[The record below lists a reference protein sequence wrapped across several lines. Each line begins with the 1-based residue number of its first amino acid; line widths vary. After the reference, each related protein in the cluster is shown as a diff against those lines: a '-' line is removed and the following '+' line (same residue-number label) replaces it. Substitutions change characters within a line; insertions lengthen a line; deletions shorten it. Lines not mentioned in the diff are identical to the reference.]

1 MTLQLSSEMGVFAG
15 RRREL
20 AELRAALAGGSR
32 LVLVAGD
39 AGIGK
44 TRFVTEGLR
53 GTQVRGAPACRWP
66 RSSRSC
72 R

>member
-1 MTLQLSSEMGVFAG
+1 MGPFAG

-20 AELRAALAGGSR
+20 SELHAAVAGGSR

-39 AGIGK
+39 VGIGK

-53 GTQVRGAPACRWP
+53 DTRSVWAGLLGAPRQEQG
-66 RSSRSC
+66 RG
-72 R
+72 

>member
-1 MTLQLSSEMGVFAG
+1 MGVFAG
-15 RRREL
+15 REREL
-20 AELRAALAGGSR
+20 AGLRAALDGGSR

-53 GTQVRGAPACRWP
+53 DTPQV
-66 RSSRSC
+66 
-72 R
+72 